1 MVCDSNIIIY
11 AVDPTDTY
19 CAQYVQRP
27 DACIASITRI
37 EVLGFPRFD
46 QLEAERQKRLAQLV
60 SSLPEMGLDE
70 EVIQRAISLRRD
82 RKMSLADS
90 IIAATALQHQM
101 SLVTRNIDDYKHVQG
116 LTLINPF
123 PIT

>member
-11 AVDPTDTY
+11 ATDPSDTY

-27 DACIASITRI
+27 EACIASATRI

-46 QLEAERQKRLAQLV
+46 QLETAKQEQLAQLV
-60 SSLPEMGLDE
+60 RSLPELALDE
-70 EVIQRAISLRRD
+70 GVIQRAISLRRE

-90 IIAATALQHQM
+90 IIAATALRHQM
-101 SLVTRNIDDYKHVQG
+101 PLVTRNVGDYKHVQG

-123 PIT
+123 P